1 MMLDKHLVVISR
13 KWNEPFIRVSV
24 TDLDI
29 KIVMSLE
36 DFAAAVAHEIG
47 ANTEVVQN
55 TFDKIVNALKA
66 ESSKVM

>member
-1 MMLDKHLVVISR
+1 
-13 KWNEPFIRVSV
+13 
-24 TDLDI
+24 
-29 KIVMSLE
+29 VMSLE